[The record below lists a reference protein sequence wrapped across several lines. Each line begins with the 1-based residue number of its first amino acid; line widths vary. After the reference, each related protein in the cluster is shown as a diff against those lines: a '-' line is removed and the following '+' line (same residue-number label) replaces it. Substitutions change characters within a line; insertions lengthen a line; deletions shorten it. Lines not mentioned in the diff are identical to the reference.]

1 VTAGGVAAVARQEV
15 LRRVRRGRW
24 RVVLAIWFVVLA
36 GLLALL
42 RLALDAGDADDL
54 GLPMFGAL
62 QLLVLALALL
72 VAPAVAAQSINGD
85 RERGV
90 LATLQVTRL
99 TAGDIAVGKFAA
111 AWGALLVF
119 LAVTL
124 PLIVWCVLEGGVS
137 AAAVAVTTAVT
148 ALLLGVV
155 CALSLGLSAL
165 LARSTT
171 SAVASYLVVF
181 GLTIGSPIAFAL
193 ATAVAPRAT
202 VTETF
207 PGPLAIPPGQ
217 TPPPPSTHTYEVLD
231 TSRTWPVLAVNP
243 FVVLADS
250 APVAPPDDRDDNVD
264 PLAALQQAFRG
275 ARQPQAFVQVGPSTV
290 ERAAPRPL
298 WPVGLGINVALGA
311 AALALAVRRLRTP
324 SARLARGQRVA

>member
-1 VTAGGVAAVARQEV
+1 MTAGGVRAVARQEV
-15 LRRVRRGRW
+15 LRRVRLGRW

-36 GLLALL
+36 GLLGLL
-42 RLALDAGDADDL
+42 RLALDGVGVEDR
-54 GLPMFGAL
+54 GLTMFGTL

-99 TAGDIAVGKFAA
+99 TPGDIAVGKLAA
-111 AWGALLVF
+111 AWGTLLVF
-119 LAVTL
+119 LAATI
-124 PLIVWCVLEGGVS
+124 PLTVWCVLERGVS
-137 AAAVAVTTAVT
+137 VGAVVVTTAVT

-181 GLTIGSPIAFAL
+181 ALTIGSPIAFGL
-193 ATAVAPRAT
+193 ATAVAPRR
-202 VTETF
+202 VITETF
-207 PGPLAIPPGQ
+207 DSNAEVV
-217 TPPPPSTHTYEVLD
+217 PPPPVTQTFEVPD
-231 TSRTWPVLAVNP
+231 TSRTWPLLAVNP

-250 APVAPPDDRDDNVD
+250 APVAPPDSPARGFD

-275 ARQPQAFVQVGPSTV
+275 ARQPTALAPSLGV
-290 ERAAPRPL
+290 APASPGSL
-298 WPVGLGINVALGA
+298 WPIGLGIDVALGA
-311 AALALAVRRLRTP
+311 GALALTAHRLRTP
-324 SARLARGQRVA
+324 SARLAPGQRVA

>member
-1 VTAGGVAAVARQEV
+1 MTAGGVGAVARQEV
-15 LRRVRRGRW
+15 LRRVRLGRW

-36 GLLALL
+36 GLLGLL
-42 RLALDAGDADDL
+42 RLALDGAGVDRR
-54 GLPMFGAL
+54 GLTMFGAL

-99 TAGDIAVGKFAA
+99 TAGDIAVGKLAA
-111 AWGALLVF
+111 AWGTLLVF
-119 LAVTL
+119 LAATI
-124 PLIVWCVLEGGVS
+124 PLIAWCVLEGGVS
-137 AAAVAVTTAVT
+137 VGAVAVTTAVT

-181 GLTIGSPIAFAL
+181 ALTIGSPIVFAL
-193 ATAVAPRAT
+193 ATAVAPRT
-202 VTETF
+202 VVTETF
-207 PGPLAIPPGQ
+207 EVPPVLPGQ
-217 TPPPPSTHTYEVLD
+217 PVPARQTQTFESPD
-231 TSRTWPVLAVNP
+231 TSRTWPALAVNP

-250 APVAPPDDRDDNVD
+250 APVAPRDSLERGFD
-264 PLAALQQAFRG
+264 PLAALQRAFRG
-275 ARQPQAFVQVGPSTV
+275 ARQPAVLAPLDDV
-290 ERAAPRPL
+290 EQLPPRPL
-298 WPVGLGINVALGA
+298 WPVGLGIDVALGA
-311 AALALAVRRLRTP
+311 GALALTVRRLRTP
-324 SARLARGQRVA
+324 SARLATGQRVA

>member
-1 VTAGGVAAVARQEV
+1 MTAGGVSAVARQEV
-15 LRRVRRGRW
+15 LRRVRLGRW

-36 GLLALL
+36 GLLGLL
-42 RLALDAGDADDL
+42 RLALDGAGVDER
-54 GLPMFGAL
+54 GLTMFGAL

-99 TAGDIAVGKFAA
+99 TAGDIAVGKLAA
-111 AWGALLVF
+111 AWGTLLVF
-119 LAVTL
+119 LAATI
-124 PLIVWCVLEGGVS
+124 PLIAWCVLEGGVS
-137 AAAVAVTTAVT
+137 VGAVAVTTAVT

-165 LARSTT
+165 LSRSTT

-181 GLTIGSPIAFAL
+181 ALTIGSPIAFAL
-193 ATAVAPRAT
+193 ATAVAPRT
-202 VTETF
+202 VVTETF
-207 PGPLAIPPGQ
+207 EVPPVLPGQ
-217 TPPPPSTHTYEVLD
+217 PVPAPQTQTFESPD
-231 TSRTWPVLAVNP
+231 TSRTWPALAVNP

-250 APVAPPDDRDDNVD
+250 APVAPPESLERGFD

-275 ARQPQAFVQVGPSTV
+275 ARQPAVLAPLADV
-290 ERAAPRPL
+290 EQEPPRPL
-298 WPVGLGINVALGA
+298 WPVGLGIDVALGLG
-311 AALALAVRRLRTP
+311 ALAVTVRRLRTP
-324 SARLARGQRVA
+324 SARLATGQRVA